1 MLSEDAR
8 KLIFLSPVPT
18 CNSQVCF
25 GSSVAMN
32 ERTQRSFL
40 TASGFLI
47 RWRNT
52 RFQIVSVFPRWRQNC
67 SKASNEAFLLLNSQ
81 FSAPCTGLEKCQIPV
96 VAFLWFYK
104 LVNSAPPPLQS
115 LIVKQC
121 RDFPLPSGKE
131 SNLSSCIPPHIFLWL
146 TRGSTRLWSRWHL
159 HKGHQGAIGRESGL
173 SV

>member
-67 SKASNEAFLLLNSQ
+67 SKASTEAFFIAKFPI
-81 FSAPCTGLEKCQIPV
+81 FSTMYGFRKVSNPCGCLPV
-96 VAFLWFYK
+96 ILQTCEFC
-104 LVNSAPPPLQS
+104 PPPLTIFDRKTMSRLSPTLGQRIQS
-115 LIVKQC
+115 
-121 RDFPLPSGKE
+121 F
-131 SNLSSCIPPHIFLWL
+131 FLYSP
-146 TRGSTRLWSRWHL
+146 TYFCG
-159 HKGHQGAIGRESGL
+159 
-173 SV
+173 